1 MRCSAISSA
10 GACPMRPEV
19 DARRGRRLAAL
30 VVTAALPAA
39 CATSGPARNGGF
51 EPVGES
57 SVFLP
62 GVVSSPYSEVR
73 ASVSPDGAYV
83 LWGSTNRPGGAGG
96 WDIWIS
102 RREGAG
108 WSAPAAVAF
117 DTAHNEFDPAFSA
130 DGSVVYFF
138 SNRPG
143 GFGGDDLWQAAF
155 DPRSGAFGE
164 ARNLGAALN
173 SAGDEWAPTPS
184 ADGSLLLF
192 ASDGRCGAGRHDL
205 FTSAWRDGAWQAAEP
220 LAGEVNGA
228 GDDFDAAFVDDGR
241 VLVFARSDGAA
252 TRPIALWVAKRV
264 DGRYVDPRRLDAR
277 INVDGGWILG
287 PALDPA
293 HPGVLLF
300 SGERAGGAGA
310 ADIHAIRFRSDTH

>member
-1 MRCSAISSA
+1 
-10 GACPMRPEV
+10 MRPEGP
-19 DARRGRRLAAL
+19 APARGRVPAAIVLA
-30 VVTAALPAA
+30 VVAAVLPAA
-39 CATSGPARNGGF
+39 CATHRAAPGEGF
-51 EPVGES
+51 ELVGEPAL
-57 SVFLP
+57 FLP
-62 GVVSSPYSEVR
+62 GVVSSAYSEIR
-73 ASVSPDGAYV
+73 ASVSPDGASV

-102 RREGAG
+102 RRDGAG
-108 WSAPAAVAF
+108 WSAPAAVSF
-117 DTAHNEFDPAFSA
+117 DTAHNEFDPAFGA
-130 DGSVVYFF
+130 DGRTVYFF

-155 DPRSGAFGE
+155 DPRSGTFGE
-164 ARNLGAALN
+164 ARNLGPALN
-173 SAGDEWAPTPS
+173 SAGDEWAPLPS

-192 ASDGRCGAGRHDL
+192 ASDGRGGAGRHDL

-220 LAGEVNGA
+220 LAGEVNGP
-228 GDDFDAAFVDDGR
+228 GDDFDATFVDDGR
-241 VLVFARSDGAA
+241 VLVFARSDDAA
-252 TRPIALWVAKRV
+252 TQPIALWSATRV

-293 HPGVLLF
+293 RPGVLLF

-310 ADIHAIRFRSDTH
+310 ADIHAIRFRRRAH

>member
-1 MRCSAISSA
+1 
-10 GACPMRPEV
+10 MRPDV
-19 DARRGRRLAAL
+19 HACARLRVLATL
-30 VVTAALPAA
+30 VAATLPAA
-39 CATSGPARNGGF
+39 CATNDPARDSGF

-62 GVVSSPYSEVR
+62 GVVSSPYSEIR
-73 ASVSPDGAYV
+73 ASVSPDGASV
-83 LWGSTNRPGGAGG
+83 LWGSTDRPGGAGG

-102 RREGAG
+102 RRDHDG
-108 WSAPAAVAF
+108 WSAPAAVSF
-117 DTAHNEFDPAFSA
+117 DSAHNEFDPAFSA
-130 DGSVVYFF
+130 DGTTVYFF

-164 ARNLGAALN
+164 PRNLGPALN

-184 ADGSLLLF
+184 ADGALLLF
-192 ASDGRCGAGRHDL
+192 ASDGHGGAGRHDL

-220 LAGEVNGA
+220 LAGEVNGT
-228 GDDFDAAFVDDGR
+228 GDDFDAVFLDDGR
-241 VLVFARSDGAA
+241 VLVFARSDDVGAGQ
-252 TRPIALWVAKRV
+252 PIALWAATRAG
-264 DGRYVDPRRLDAR
+264 GRYVGARRLDAR
-277 INVDGGWILG
+277 VNVEGGWILG

-300 SGERAGGAGA
+300 SGSRAGGEGA
-310 ADIHAIRFRSDTH
+310 ADIHAIRFRTP

>member
-1 MRCSAISSA
+1 MRLDA
-10 GACPMRPEV
+10 
-19 DARRGRRLAAL
+19 DARRRLRACAL
-30 VVTAALPAA
+30 FVATASLAA
-39 CATSGPARNGGF
+39 CATDRPAREIGF
-51 EPVGES
+51 ELVGDS
-57 SVFLP
+57 TVFLP
-62 GVVSSPYSEVR
+62 GVVSSPYSEIR
-73 ASVSPDGAYV
+73 ASVSPDGANV

-102 RREGAG
+102 RREGDR
-108 WSAPAAVAF
+108 WSEPVAVSF

-130 DGSVVYFF
+130 DGTTVYFF

-164 ARNLGAALN
+164 ARNLGPALN

-192 ASDGRCGAGRHDL
+192 ASDGRGGAGRHDL

-220 LAGEVNGA
+220 LAGEVNGP

-241 VLVFARSDGAA
+241 VLVFARSDDAA
-252 TRPIALWVAKRV
+252 TPPIALWSATRV
-264 DGRYVDPRRLDAR
+264 DGHYVDPRRLDAR
-277 INVDGGWILG
+277 VNVEGGWILG

-310 ADIHAIRFRSDTH
+310 ADIHAIRFRHRTH

>member
-1 MRCSAISSA
+1 
-10 GACPMRPEV
+10 MRPDV
-19 DARRGRRLAAL
+19 HACARLRVLATL
-30 VVTAALPAA
+30 VAATLPAA
-39 CATSGPARNGGF
+39 CATNGPARGSGF

-62 GVVSSPYSEVR
+62 GVVSSPYSEIR
-73 ASVSPDGAYV
+73 ASVSPDGASV
-83 LWGSTNRPGGAGG
+83 LWGSTDRAGGAGG

-102 RREGAG
+102 RRDHDG
-108 WSAPAAVAF
+108 WSAPAAVSF
-117 DTAHNEFDPAFSA
+117 DSAHNEFDPAFSA
-130 DGSVVYFF
+130 DGTTVYFF

-164 ARNLGAALN
+164 PRNLGPALN

-184 ADGSLLLF
+184 ADGALLLF
-192 ASDGRCGAGRHDL
+192 ASDGHGGAGRHDL

-220 LAGEVNGA
+220 LAGEVNGT
-228 GDDFDAAFVDDGR
+228 GDDFDAVFLDDGR
-241 VLVFARSDGAA
+241 VLVFARSDDVGAGQ
-252 TRPIALWVAKRV
+252 PIALWAATRAG
-264 DGRYVDPRRLDAR
+264 GRYVGARRLDAR
-277 INVDGGWILG
+277 VNVEGGWILG

-300 SGERAGGAGA
+300 SGSRTGGEGA
-310 ADIHAIRFRSDTH
+310 ADIHAIRFRTP